1 MSESILK
8 KTETGP
14 QHLARLGDISI
25 NPEGLIRF
33 NQIVETS
40 NLKVFSLEG
49 MEQDGVLDTEKAEAE
64 MYGLAGALINIEWEY
79 IKKLDAERVKGPD
92 IPLDKDFWK
101 IFQKQ
106 CTAVLKEGQ
115 KHVQKKVEDM
125 LSQDKIID
133 EDLLD
138 KEDRLVLRY
147 LFIRHKLNK
156 SAGFPAFD
164 DLVSFYTRFAKAAYD
179 AFRVSKVRCMTTD
192 EFKHVLQHPTFSAR
206 MQAFMY
212 NIRSYSIPVFEA
224 LHEGV
229 ESNEGLDLGGE
240 GVSMNPDC
248 FEIIEKDGGPVL
260 HLKDQFA
267 LHARKLTAEWKKEDE
282 GRGVPISS
290 ALRCPVIYTQR
301 FPEMVDWMYDQLA
314 RHLHLE
320 RAGEVLEIGK

>member
-1 MSESILK
+1 MSESIPK
-8 KTETGP
+8 KPETGP

-25 NPEGLIRF
+25 SPEGLRRF
-33 NQIVETS
+33 NQIAETAD
-40 NLKVFSLEG
+40 LKVFSLEG

-79 IKKLDAERVKGPD
+79 IKKLDDEYVKGPD

-106 CTAVLKEGQ
+106 CAAILQEGQ
-115 KHVQKKVEDM
+115 KHVQKKIENL

-133 EDLLD
+133 EDVLD

-156 SAGFPAFD
+156 SAGFPAFS
-164 DLVSFYTRFAKAAYD
+164 DLVSFYARFAKVAYD
-179 AFRVSKVRCMTTD
+179 AFKLSKGRFMITD

-206 MQAFMY
+206 MQAFMH
-212 NIRSYSIPVFEA
+212 NIRRYSIPVFEA
-224 LHEGV
+224 FHEGV
-229 ESNEGLDLGGE
+229 DANEGLDLGGE
-240 GVSMNPDC
+240 EVSMNPDY

-267 LHARKLTAEWKKEDE
+267 LRARQVMAEGKKEDE
-282 GRGVPISS
+282 ACGIPISS
-290 ALRCPVIYTQR
+290 ALRCPVIYTQK
-301 FPEMVDWMYDQLA
+301 FPEMVDWMYNQLA
-314 RHLHLE
+314 HHLHLE
-320 RAGEVLEIGK
+320 RGGEVLEIGS